1 MKRDEKSPP
10 PLAARVVVTGEFNIS
25 EAFPSEKISLWIG
38 TNAAFVLYPY
48 LRERMHYITAQGGY
62 PPIMLP
68 LLQIPTM
75 KIEGGKFGVPAK
87 SVPKLGVGAPQEKSA
102 LSARSFGCGRFR
114 AFGEEGTDWRTSC

>member
-1 MKRDEKSPP
+1 MPDEAQG
-10 PLAARVVVTGEFNIS
+10 LIA
-25 EAFPSEKISLWIG
+25 
-38 TNAAFVLYPY
+38 Y

-87 SVPKLGVGAPQEKSA
+87 SVPKLGGGGSA
-102 LSARSFGCGRFR
+102 GKIER
-114 AFGEEGTDWRTSC
+114 